1 MKIFLTLL
9 LGFLTLLPIPAEVI
23 RVIGP
28 DYTIDL
34 PEGWHSV
41 NTYNSQ
47 SDSWDVSFANSF
59 NSAFLNIVT
68 FPANRFKSS
77 TDMCKYVKKN
87 LKATGDYAGFTFSG
101 MDATLADFKF
111 KTKKREERGYFI
123 FINGKDYDYALLT
136 FTDIRIYKKNKD
148 EILSAIDSFAPKS
161 DSARLFPGP
170 IGQFFY
176 PIKTSSNG
184 PYGETTTND
193 NGTESKKLL
202 VKTIKIGDKR
212 YAVPFDSEEVSA
224 TQVLVER
231 EARILTHYRG
241 GTPLAIKA
249 WKRFYRMIYR
259 ENYHRLDKL
268 YNTTIAKEISDETGK
283 AKTKTI
289 TDVLKWIQNFT
300 YSRTNTISDLLSPLA
315 TAFNQSGDCD
325 SRSLLFIIL
334 THHMGID
341 SILLISSKYSHSA
354 VGLGINAR
362 GATIKFKNKP
372 YIYTETT
379 DKVNIGMVPKKMADP
394 SGWIGVK
401 LSFSKYSK

>member
-1 MKIFLTLL
+1 MKILLTLIL
-9 LGFLTLLPIPAEVI
+9 CLLPLLPTHSEVI
-23 RVIGP
+23 RVVGP

-41 NTYNSQ
+41 NTYNSK
-47 SDSWDVSFANSF
+47 SDAWDVSFANAF

-77 TDMCKYVKKN
+77 TEMCEYVKKN
-87 LKATGDYAGFTFSG
+87 LKAQGDYAEFLFSG
-101 MDATLADFKF
+101 MDATLADFRF
-111 KTKKREERGYFI
+111 KTKKREERGYFV
-123 FINGKDYDYALLT
+123 FINGKTYDYALLS
-136 FTDIRIYKKNKD
+136 FTDIRIYKRNKE
-148 EILSAIDSFAPKS
+148 EILSAIDSFSPKS
-161 DSARLFPGP
+161 DNARLFPGP

-176 PIKTSSNG
+176 PA
-184 PYGETTTND
+184 TTEQTPPKNPV
-193 NGTESKKLL
+193 
-202 VKTIKIGDKR
+202 VKSIKIGNATYRVAFDK
-212 YAVPFDSEEVSA
+212 EEISA

-241 GTPLAIKA
+241 GTPLATAA

-259 ENYHRLDKL
+259 ETYHRLDTL
-268 YNTTIAKEISDETGK
+268 YNTTIGKKTLGTTWQAKI
-283 AKTKTI
+283 KT
-289 TDVLKWIQNFT
+289 LKNILQWIQGFT

-325 SRSLLFIIL
+325 SRSLLLIIL
-334 THHMGID
+334 AHHMGID

-354 VGLGINAR
+354 VGLGIPVK
-362 GATIKFKNKP
+362 GATITFKNKP

-379 DKVNIGMVPKKMADP
+379 DKVDIGMVPKKMADP

-401 LSFSKYSK
+401 LSFSNK